1 MRGGHRVGGLMQGS
15 GHRQEAV
22 GAGSTPADRLP
33 AQPEA
38 PLGHKGGD
46 RLPGTAG
53 EQQACWVGYWVLMV
67 CLVLPQVL
75 PVASAG
81 VGVGGLLILPGL
93 PVTPCT
99 GTPRG
104 HRPLP
109 RALLCAGDP
118 CGTGL
123 RCHRGNVTKRGA
135 ELGSGKI
142 DQHTGETEARP
153 FFLLLLC

>member
-1 MRGGHRVGGLMQGS
+1 MQGS

-22 GAGSTPADRLP
+22 GAGSTPADGLP

-46 RLPGTAG
+46 RFLGTARQ
-53 EQQACWVGYWVLMV
+53 QQACCVGYRGLMV
-67 CLVLPQVL
+67 CLVLPRGPPRGL
-75 PVASAG
+75 RG
-81 VGVGGLLILPGL
+81 GGGGGLLVLPGL
-93 PVTPCT
+93 PVAPRT

-118 CGTGL
+118 RGTGL
-123 RCHRGNVTKRGA
+123 RCRRGNVTKCGA
-135 ELGSGKI
+135 ELGSGKV

-153 FFLLLLC
+153 FFPLLLC